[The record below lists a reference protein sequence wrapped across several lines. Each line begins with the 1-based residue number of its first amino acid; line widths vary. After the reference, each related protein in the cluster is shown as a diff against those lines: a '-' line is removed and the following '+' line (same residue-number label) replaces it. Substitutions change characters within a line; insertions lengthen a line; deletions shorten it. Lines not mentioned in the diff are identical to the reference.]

1 MDGKLHKER
10 VRHVEIVVDS
20 CFSSLRKVVHD
31 SGRRVEGKIPQFAL
45 QSVWV
50 Y

>member
-10 VRHVEIVVDS
+10 VHHVEIVVDS
-20 CFSSLRKVVHD
+20 LFSGLRKVVHD
-31 SGRRVEGKIPQFAL
+31 SGRRVEGKIPQFAV
-45 QSVWV
+45 QSAWM